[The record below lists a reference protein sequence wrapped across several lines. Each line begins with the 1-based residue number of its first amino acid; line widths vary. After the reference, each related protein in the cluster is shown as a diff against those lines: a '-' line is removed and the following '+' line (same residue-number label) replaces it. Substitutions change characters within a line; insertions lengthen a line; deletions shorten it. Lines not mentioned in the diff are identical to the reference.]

1 MAVNRKLLQGAAG
14 AAGGLVPSEHFG
26 VVTYY
31 GDGSSS
37 NKVGDGSFTVLGLP
51 DTGTAFPY
59 LVSEKVY
66 SSGKYY
72 FEINDLANGN
82 AGTMQCMV
90 GIVPTSF
97 RNDMTYPWK
106 VGEGGLFWYQSNG
119 QLYVNGSGSGSFGT
133 FAAGDDVA
141 VAVDFDNNTMTLYKN
156 GSQSGTTISG
166 VPSGT
171 YHMSVS
177 TGYNQYKGK
186 AALKET
192 LMQYSIPSGYEAW
205 GGDIDTSGDWSNY
218 SEYDGALDF
227 QPDLVWI
234 KSRSGAFISW
244 HTLFDSTR
252 GANKAIFSN
261 ATDAEFTYTDTL
273 TSFNTDGFT
282 LGADSIARSVNIDS
296 TNYVAW
302 CFKANGGTTSSNT
315 DGAVTTTV
323 QANVDA
329 GFSIVEFS
337 GTGSETTF
345 GHGLGEKPDIVII
358 KRLNSTS
365 EWSVY
370 HDLVDGSMDLL
381 YLNLTTANS
390 NSSRPL
396 FTSSVFYWVNSGD
409 YIAYAFKSIDGFSKF
424 GTYTAN
430 GSTNGPIV
438 ETGFEPAFVMVK
450 NTSTNGFHWMMNDNK
465 RNTTNPR
472 NTGLVADLNNADAT
486 GAGFAVDFLSN
497 GFQLKNV
504 GDYNT
509 YNGDTYIY
517 MAFAADPD
525 TEAPTVAKSFNIAT
539 FTPTTSSNPLP
550 VTGFGFQPSF
560 VWAKYRDGAQSHYL
574 VDSVRGLSSLN
585 YSDRTDAA
593 YTASSYVQSFDSD
606 GITYVNNLF
615 NRTAADSVVAWAWK
629 ADDNEPTINTEGSID
644 SVVSANANAGFSIV
658 KWTGTGAINTVGHG
672 LSAAPEMILIKDL
685 DSASDWQVYH
695 TSIGNGNKLTLNT
708 TAAASSTTRWDSTSP
723 TATVFTLRDIGLEGE
738 LIAYCFHSVAGYSKF
753 GSYTGIASGNVT
765 VTTGFQ
771 PDFVM
776 VKCVSHGGTHW
787 EMHDSI
793 RVFGSTGAY
802 RLRANDSSADA
813 GFNDTPIKYTST
825 GFYLDSSVT
834 ANNYGDY
841 DANGRTYIYMAF
853 KMN

>member
-177 TGYNQYKGK
+177 TGYNKYKGK

-424 GTYTAN
+424 GTYTGN
-430 GSTNGPIV
+430 GSTDGPIV
-438 ETGFEPAFVMVK
+438 ETGFEPAFLLVK
-450 NTSTNGFHWMMNDNK
+450 QTNDVSNWVIVDNK
-465 RNTTNPR
+465 RSTTNPR
-472 NTGLVADLNNADAT
+472 DKGLRPNTSDSESTVSNNLV
-486 GAGFAVDFLSN
+486 VDFLSN
-497 GFQLKNV
+497 GFQLKQTSGSNA
-504 GDYNT
+504 N
-509 YNGDTYIY
+509 NGNFIY

-525 TEAPTVAKSFNIAT
+525 TEAPTVAKSFSTNV
-539 FTPTTSSNPLP
+539 FTDNTTNDSLSVDIGFKPGLIWTKYRGGSQQHYIYDIVRSKYDYLSSN
-550 VTGFGFQPSF
+550 
-560 VWAKYRDGAQSHYL
+560 D
-574 VDSVRGLSSLN
+574 
-585 YSDRTDAA
+585 
-593 YTASSYVQSFDSD
+593 
-606 GITYVNNLF
+606 TYGNQ
-615 NRTAADSVVAWAWK
+615 NRTFGIEPTENGFTKFGNVWNRSGTDQIVAWSWK

-813 GFNDTPIKYTST
+813 SFNDTPIKYTST
-825 GFYLDSSVT
+825 GFYLDSSAT
-834 ANNYGDY
+834 ANSYGDY
-841 DANGRTYIYMAF
+841 DANGRTYIYAAF
-853 KMN
+853 KIN